1 MGPLEEAF
9 LKIII
14 IISTVFLNRDTVG
27 RSISENNNH
36 YNNRFL
42 NKGTVGRSISGNNNY
57 YNNRFSNRASLRSR
71 SVGTKK
77 GEGEKCFKD
86 EECQLGICTYFKCRP
101 KLEDGERCYKDD
113 NCKLNSCAYFVCR
126 PKLDDGEDCYTD
138 TDCTSQSC
146 NGHPKQ
152 CQSEALPATPAPIPV
167 EPTAYPTASAP
178 TAYPTG
184 ALPTTPAPIPV
195 AVESS
200 PLSRRASYTSLKRNA
215 QRFTAGW

>member
-42 NKGTVGRSISGNNNY
+42 NKGTNGRSISGNNNY
-57 YNNRFSNRASLRSR
+57 YNNRFLNRDTAGRSISENNNHYNNRFSNRASLRSR

-101 KLEDGERCYKDD
+101 ELEDGERCYKDD

-126 PKLDDGEDCYTD
+126 PN
-138 TDCTSQSC
+138 S
-146 NGHPKQ
+146 
-152 CQSEALPATPAPIPV
+152 
-167 EPTAYPTASAP
+167 
-178 TAYPTG
+178 
-184 ALPTTPAPIPV
+184 
-195 AVESS
+195 
-200 PLSRRASYTSLKRNA
+200 
-215 QRFTAGW
+215 